1 MYVYM
6 GRDKKENEEGG
17 GEVSVKVTLEKKKG
31 GGTFKGLL
39 RVNNSKGKGIIC
51 MYIYINIQRGDRKS
65 KKGLMI
71 VR

>member
-31 GGTFKGLL
+31 GRTFKGLL
-39 RVNNSKGKGIIC
+39 GVIIQRRKKV
-51 MYIYINIQRGDRKS
+51 IYICVIS
-65 KKGLMI
+65 
-71 VR
+71 